1 MNTQTSNYPATVR
14 ELGDMAETAPRLLEV
29 LGSTLTPPAGYTPV
43 YFVNEFAKEPVPELV
58 CYSPPAIER
67 PGYTLQRSWTPEEG
81 LLLWIDHNQDE
92 AFRVPEVRDLI
103 TTLTGL
109 LEAVT
114 EAPEV

>member
-14 ELGDMAETAPRLLEV
+14 ELGDMTETAPRLLEV
-29 LGSTLTPPAGYTPV
+29 LGSTPTPPAGYSPV

-58 CYSPPAIER
+58 CYSAPDIGR
-67 PGYTLQRSWTPEEG
+67 PGFKVQRSWNPDEG
-81 LLLWIDHNQDE
+81 FLLWIDHNQDE
-92 AFRVPEVRDLI
+92 AFRVPEIRDLI